1 MTANTTV
8 LSPVIHSRSHRPQLD
23 GMANGGGWR
32 RSGVW
37 GHLRWV
43 KVSSRDIVKL
53 KHVRAKKTT
62 LPVLVLTAYSR
73 VEERVKG
80 LDLVR

>member
-1 MTANTTV
+1 M
-8 LSPVIHSRSHRPQLD
+8 
-23 GMANGGGWR
+23 
-32 RSGVW
+32 
-37 GHLRWV
+37 

-53 KHVRAKKTT
+53 KHVRAKNTT
-62 LPVLVLTAYSR
+62 VPVLVLTAYSQ